1 MCPAL
6 QPDAQGFQKCHL
18 ARADVQPCWSR
29 AFLAG
34 FVIFLGMYLVS
45 VSAWW
50 SISRYQG
57 FHQITWIDYAWP
69 PQWITLP
76 EKRATHFRSIAMQ
89 AVRENNIDQATIA
102 LSSAVDVSSQNF
114 DDALLLAK
122 LYEFTRRYAA
132 ADMVFEELL
141 IQFPEHRTQV
151 NRIRHDAMLYSQRLI
166 SLRSLAWDQLLLQ
179 TGHPDKWLLALIQ
192 IIRIE
197 NAAPAPRNEAAGDR
211 LRQFSPRHRR
221 WLNWH
226 PLALPMN
233 SRLRSKQF

>member
-1 MCPAL
+1 
-6 QPDAQGFQKCHL
+6 
-18 ARADVQPCWSR
+18 
-29 AFLAG
+29 
-34 FVIFLGMYLVS
+34 MYLVS